1 VTELELK
8 PAEEASPAPAGVME
22 STSLFHRLRLKYP
35 AEAYALFT
43 EVRNATGFK
52 GDRAADAVAMS
63 LYPSRGLEIF
73 GFEFKA
79 SRSDWLRELKD
90 PRKAEG
96 VCRFCDRWW
105 IVTTAPDIVKRDELP
120 KTWGLMVCTKEGDG
134 LRIVVP
140 APALEPTPLD
150 RAFTASL
157 LRAAQ
162 KAGNKPL
169 EKIRQEE
176 RDKAYHEYAE
186 RQQAADKRASEKYS
200 AEIRDLQENIR
211 AFEAASGV
219 RIRGQAWNMGR
230 IGAAVSAIIDSP
242 VDVHRRLAALA
253 DRATEIAT
261 EARAGAEALKA
272 LEGLP
277 SRAADS
283 DATVA
288 SKET

>member
-8 PAEEASPAPAGVME
+8 PAEEAAPVGAGVME

-79 SRSDWLRELKD
+79 SRSDWLRELAN

-105 IVTTAPDIVKRDELP
+105 IVTTTDAVVKRDELP

-134 LRIVVP
+134 LRIVVQ
-140 APALEPTPLD
+140 APPLEPAPLD

-169 EKIRQEE
+169 EKVRQEE
-176 RDKAYHEYAE
+176 RDKAYREYAE
-186 RQQAADKRASEKYS
+186 RQITVEARVKQKYE
-200 AEIRDLQENIR
+200 AEIRQLQETI
-211 AFEAASGV
+211 ASFEKASGV
-219 RIRGQAWNMGR
+219 QINGRGWNMGR
-230 IGAAVSAIIDSP
+230 IGAAVSAIIDNP
-242 VDVHRRLAALA
+242 VDMHRRLAGLA
-253 DRATEIAT
+253 ERATEIAN

-277 SRAADS
+277 SRAAAR
-283 DATVA
+283 DAA
-288 SKET
+288 APEEA

>member
-8 PAEEASPAPAGVME
+8 PAEEAAPTGAGVMA
-22 STSLFHRLRLKYP
+22 STSLLHRLRLKYP
-35 AEAYALFT
+35 AEAYALFA
-43 EVRNATGFK
+43 EVRNATGWK

-105 IVTTAPDIVKRDELP
+105 IVATAADIVKRDELP
-120 KTWGLMVCTKEGDG
+120 KTWGLMVETTKGDG
-134 LRIVVP
+134 LRVVVP

-162 KAGNKPL
+162 KAGEKPL
-169 EKIRQEE
+169 EHIRQEE
-176 RDKAYHEYAE
+176 RNKAYHEYAE
-186 RQQAADKRASEKYS
+186 RQQAADARAAEKYVQQ
-200 AEIRDLQENIR
+200 IQQLTDLI
-211 AFEAASGV
+211 ASFEKASGV
-219 RIRGQAWNMGR
+219 RLAGQSWNMGR
-230 IGAAVSAIIDSP
+230 IGAAVRAIIDNP
-242 VDVHRRLAALA
+242 VDMHRRLAALA
-253 DRATEIAT
+253 ERAIEIAT
-261 EARAGAEALKA
+261 EARAGADALKA

-277 SRAADS
+277 SRAAED
-283 DATVA
+283 DTGAA
-288 SKET
+288 PR